1 MEKHDFEKVMDILFE
16 KIDKIQKDVDELKML
31 FVENRESCE
40 KMTKHIDFVNEI
52 YEKFKH
58 PLNVIKDMVSWRKML
73 GS

>member
-31 FVENRESCE
+31 FAENKESCE
-40 KMTKHIDFVNEI
+40 KMTTHIDFVNET

-73 GS
+73 GN